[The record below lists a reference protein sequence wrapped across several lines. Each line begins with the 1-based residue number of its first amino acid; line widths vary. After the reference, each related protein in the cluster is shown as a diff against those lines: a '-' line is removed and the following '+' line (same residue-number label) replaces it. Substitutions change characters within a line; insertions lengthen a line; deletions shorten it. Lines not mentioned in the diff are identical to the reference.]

1 MPRVNLSISQEL
13 YDQLQKDAENRNIT
27 VNHLI
32 LRVLEEKFNNQSC
45 IDYVAL
51 LDKMISE
58 SKEMTGD
65 FVLADLPTY
74 SGIEGLLIEIDAKI
88 SAASVKARLGK
99 MYNEAVRKKVIP
111 EVNRAIIEK
120 NGVEELKFLSR
131 AAVYTKLLKKEL
143 GQDYLE
149 ND

>member
-111 EVNRAIIEK
+111 GVNRAIIEK

>member
-13 YDQLQKDAENRNIT
+13 YDQLQKDAQNRNIT

-74 SGIEGLLIEIDAKI
+74 SSIEGLLIETDAKI

-99 MYNEAVRKKVIP
+99 MYNEAVRKEVIP
-111 EVNRAIIEK
+111 GVNRAIIEK
-120 NGVEELKFLSR
+120 NGIQELKFLSR
-131 AAVYTKLLKKEL
+131 AAVYTKLMKKEL
-143 GQDYLE
+143 GQD
-149 ND
+149 